1 MNQQV
6 TVPKPALAAF
16 CQAHGIKRLSVF
28 GSVLREDFG
37 PESDIDVLLEFE
49 PGRTPG
55 LLGIAGIQARLSA
68 LFGREVDLVTRS
80 AVEQSRNYIRRRA
93 ILDSAE
99 EVYAT

>member
-1 MNQQV
+1 MNAQV
-6 TVPKPALAAF
+6 SISRDALTAF
-16 CQAHGIKRLSVF
+16 CREHGIKRLSFF

-37 PESDIDVLLEFE
+37 PESDIDVLVEFQ

-55 LLGIAGIQARLSA
+55 LLGIAGIEVRLSV